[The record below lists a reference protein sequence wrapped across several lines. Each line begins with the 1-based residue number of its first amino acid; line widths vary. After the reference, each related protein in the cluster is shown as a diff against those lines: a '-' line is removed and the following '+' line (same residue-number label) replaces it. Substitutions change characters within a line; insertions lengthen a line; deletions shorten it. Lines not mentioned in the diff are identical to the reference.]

1 MRGFVD
7 EEWQPI
13 SPGPSPGAYTSA
25 LPAGRGSS
33 GLFFDVQFDV
43 FDVQLPV
50 SQRLRAS
57 LDALEIGILARRDR
71 PGGSGLGFKA
81 PRLFH
86 LMPVLSRAFALSFE
100 LCRSS
105 TVCQWFTSAAGS
117 PRLPTQS
124 PLSLGY
130 QISQRD
136 SRRGPAPLTGVPDHY
151 GGSPTF
157 LNCTSPSFRATL
169 TR

>member
-13 SPGPSPGAYTSA
+13 SSGPSPGAYTSA

-33 GLFFDVQFDV
+33 GLFFDVLFDVLFDV

-57 LDALEIGILARRDR
+57 LDALEIGILTRRDR
-71 PGGSGLGFKA
+71 PGGSGLDFKA
-81 PRLFH
+81 MRLFH
-86 LMPVLSRAFALSFE
+86 LMPVLSRAFTLSFE

-105 TVCQWFTSAAGS
+105 TVCQWS
-117 PRLPTQS
+117 P
-124 PLSLGY
+124 PL
-130 QISQRD
+130 
-136 SRRGPAPLTGVPDHY
+136 
-151 GGSPTF
+151 
-157 LNCTSPSFRATL
+157 
-169 TR
+169 